1 MIKQVG
7 KSALWGILYIT
18 CSSFGATVAI
28 LYYILTNLDMFQLN
42 SDVFFEHFFSVI
54 LRSTV
59 PATFISS
66 ILCIIAYLVYRKAIH
81 APSEL
86 KSVTFSQAVFCFA
99 LGAVFNLLV
108 SYVLEFFWGLFPEDW
123 IESATTA
130 TALLDTDFHWLF
142 LLLSVGIATPMAEE
156 VIFRHGFCRT
166 LSKGNVS
173 LSIILSALIFGIA
186 HGNWIQGTYTFIL
199 GLMCA
204 IVLLNTDNLW
214 YPILI
219 HMGLNVTTVISN
231 AVPESFGE
239 LTLIVCGFVGLLIC
253 STMLIHK
260 EDMRAM
266 LAKPDMVPALEK
278 ETLSMADIPLEDLEQ
293 RVE

>member
-7 KSALWGILYIT
+7 KSALWGILYIS
-18 CSSFGATVAI
+18 CSSFGGTVAV
-28 LYYILTNLDMFQLN
+28 LYYIFTNLDIFQL
-42 SDVFFEHFFSVI
+42 DAEMFVEQFFPLI
-54 LRSTV
+54 LRSTI
-59 PATFISS
+59 PASFISS
-66 ILCIIAYLVYRKAIH
+66 ILCIIAYWIYRKAIH
-81 APSEL
+81 SPSEL
-86 KSVTFSQAVFCFA
+86 KNITFSQAVFCFA
-99 LGAVFNLLV
+99 LGAAFNLLV

-123 IESATTA
+123 IESATTVN
-130 TALLDTDFHWLF
+130 ALLDTDFHWLF
-142 LLLSVGIATPMAEE
+142 LLLSVGIATPIAEE

-231 AVPESFGE
+231 AVPQSFGE
-239 LTLIVCGFVGLLIC
+239 MTLIVCGFVGLLIC
-253 STMLIHK
+253 STMLIHR

-278 ETLSMADIPLEDLEQ
+278 AMLIEDITLEDSEQ
-293 RVE
+293 RIE

>member
-1 MIKQVG
+1 MLKQVG
-7 KSALWGILYIT
+7 KSALWGILYIS
-18 CSSFGATVAI
+18 CSSFGATVAM
-28 LYYILTNLDMFQLN
+28 LYYIFTNLDIFQL
-42 SDVFFEHFFSVI
+42 DAEMFFDQFFPLI

-99 LGAVFNLLV
+99 LGAAFNLLV

-156 VIFRHGFCRT
+156 IIFRHGFCRT

-186 HGNWIQGTYTFIL
+186 HGNLIQGTYTFIL

-231 AVPESFGE
+231 AVPQSFGE
-239 LTLIVCGFVGLLIC
+239 MTLIVCGFVGLLIC
-253 STMLIHK
+253 STMLIHR

-278 ETLSMADIPLEDLEQ
+278 TMLIEDIALEDSEQ
-293 RVE
+293 RIE

>member
-7 KSALWGILYIT
+7 KSALWGILYIS
-18 CSSFGATVAI
+18 CSSFGGTVAV
-28 LYYILTNLDMFQLN
+28 LYYIFTNLDIFQL
-42 SDVFFEHFFSVI
+42 DAEMFLEQFFPLM

-66 ILCIIAYLVYRKAIH
+66 ILCIIAYWIYRKASH
-81 APSEL
+81 LPSEL
-86 KSVTFSQAVFCFA
+86 KNITSSQAVFCFA
-99 LGAVFNLLV
+99 LGAAFNLLV

-142 LLLSVGIATPMAEE
+142 LLLSVGIATPIAEE
-156 VIFRHGFCRT
+156 IIFRHGFCRT

-214 YPILI
+214 YPIFI
-219 HMGLNVTTVISN
+219 HMGLNVTTVMSN

-239 LTLIVCGFVGLLIC
+239 LTLSVCGFVGLLIC
-253 STMLIHK
+253 STMLIHR

-266 LAKPDMVPALEK
+266 FAKPDMVPALEK
-278 ETLSMADIPLEDLEQ
+278 NMLIEDITLEDSEQ
-293 RVE
+293 RIE

>member
-1 MIKQVG
+1 MLKQVG
-7 KSALWGILYIT
+7 KSALWGILYIS
-18 CSSFGATVAI
+18 CSSFGATVAM

-59 PATFISS
+59 PATLISS
-66 ILCIIAYLVYRKAIH
+66 ILCIIAYWIYRKASH
-81 APSEL
+81 SPSEL
-86 KSVTFSQAVFCFA
+86 KNITSSQAVFCFA
-99 LGAVFNLLV
+99 LGAAFNLLV

-123 IESATTA
+123 IESATTVN
-130 TALLDTDFHWLF
+130 ALLDTDFHWLF
-142 LLLSVGIATPMAEE
+142 LLLSVGIATPIAEE

-231 AVPESFGE
+231 AVPQSFGE
-239 LTLIVCGFVGLLIC
+239 MTLIVCGFVGLLIC
-253 STMLIHK
+253 STMLIHR

-266 LAKPDMVPALEK
+266 LAKPDMVPALKKTMLIE
-278 ETLSMADIPLEDLEQ
+278 DIALEDSEQ
-293 RVE
+293 RIE